1 MDMRQLFSV
10 LAFALSVV
18 VQTPAQVM
26 SLNQCITY
34 ALENNLTYA
43 NTHIEATIAR
53 EQYLQSNRV
62 FLPAVVGG
70 SSANKMFGRSIDPTT
85 NTFINQD
92 FFSMNFYVDSQLDL
106 FRGFAR
112 LNSAKFQRMQMLIK
126 KENAKQQ
133 KIAIAFEVMNRYY
146 DVLYFNRLQ
155 EIVQNQVEL
164 TAINLQKTEGLIELG
179 LKAESDLL
187 EMKAQQAGEQHNL
200 LVARNQYDQ
209 ALLALKNLMN
219 FPPDEELSVSNEDLD
234 VSADL
239 IPIPE
244 LIYNT
249 ALQHMPSI
257 KQADFNADAAQK
269 QLSIARG
276 ELLPRLS
283 LGAGIYT
290 NYADSRREYLNP
302 GNPENSATRTVP
314 FKNQWEQNMAQSIYL
329 SLQIPIFNKW
339 NGMTQVKRAHL
350 QRTIAFNRQLEE
362 KQKLYQLVHEDVQQ
376 LQSLRKERDMLN
388 AKKDALQ
395 EAYAVADKKLQQ
407 GLISII
413 EFYTAKN
420 QLAQAEADLMRTLL
434 QLKIKDTTIRY
445 YMGEVEQF
453 SKE

>member
-1 MDMRQLFSV
+1 
-10 LAFALSVV
+10 
-18 VQTPAQVM
+18 
-26 SLNQCITY
+26 
-34 ALENNLTYA
+34 
-43 NTHIEATIAR
+43 
-53 EQYLQSNRV
+53 
-62 FLPAVVGG
+62 
-70 SSANKMFGRSIDPTT
+70 
-85 NTFINQD
+85 
-92 FFSMNFYVDSQLDL
+92 
-106 FRGFAR
+106 
-112 LNSAKFQRMQMLIK
+112 
-126 KENAKQQ
+126 
-133 KIAIAFEVMNRYY
+133 MNRYY

>member
-1 MDMRQLFSV
+1 MVEQGLGDRVNTAQSQEDRLREELASLRDQRTRQ
-10 LAFALSVV
+10 
-18 VQTPAQVM
+18 
-26 SLNQCITY
+26 
-34 ALENNLTYA
+34 
-43 NTHIEATIAR
+43 
-53 EQYLQSNRV
+53 
-62 FLPAVVGG
+62 
-70 SSANKMFGRSIDPTT
+70 
-85 NTFINQD
+85 
-92 FFSMNFYVDSQLDL
+92 
-106 FRGFAR
+106 
-112 LNSAKFQRMQMLIK
+112 
-126 KENAKQQ
+126 
-133 KIAIAFEVMNRYY
+133 
-146 DVLYFNRLQ
+146 
-155 EIVQNQVEL
+155 EL
-164 TAINLQKTEGLIELG
+164 TAN
-179 LKAESDLL
+179 
-187 EMKAQQAGEQHNL
+187 EMKAQQAGDQHNL

-350 QRTIAFNRQLEE
+350 QRTIATKSPSR
-362 KQKLYQLVHEDVQQ
+362 
-376 LQSLRKERDMLN
+376 S
-388 AKKDALQ
+388 
-395 EAYAVADKKLQQ
+395 AD
-407 GLISII
+407 G
-413 EFYTAKN
+413 
-420 QLAQAEADLMRTLL
+420 R
-434 QLKIKDTTIRY
+434 
-445 YMGEVEQF
+445 
-453 SKE
+453 